1 MGNKTS
7 LSRFTSW
14 SLLKDSLSFVR
25 QNYRAILLIVSVPM
39 LFDAGFQYLNISFG
53 LSSNQFFQV
62 TEALQIPIPS
72 LSALVFYLV
81 HMYLVGAAYCGIQKL
96 FFTQEQPIFPDF
108 LISLEVRRS
117 GIYFLVNTA
126 VMAILTILSI
136 VPVCL
141 AIWFNDVYPVFYWP
155 MALVLITGA
164 LSLYLVGHTLVFSTR
179 LLLSMPAQSVYKTT
193 RLIDIL
199 RLANQIGV
207 GHAKSFIGVLVLLT
221 VFVGISLGLLS
232 NLLSDFSIVTM
243 GLESAFRWFDFVIMI
258 IIYAIAFQA
267 ICQYQV
273 ATDGIAKQ

>member
-117 GIYFLVNTA
+117 AIYFLVIYILIA
-126 VMAILTILSI
+126 AFGVVMFLFNFFHIAKFGLQSPKTSYVLAGYTLAFIGTIILTLLIL
-136 VPVCL
+136 
-141 AIWFNDVYPVFYWP
+141 A
-155 MALVLITGA
+155 
-164 LSLYLVGHTLVFSTR
+164 
-179 LLLSMPAQSVYKTT
+179 
-193 RLIDIL
+193 
-199 RLANQIGV
+199 
-207 GHAKSFIGVLVLLT
+207 
-221 VFVGISLGLLS
+221 
-232 NLLSDFSIVTM
+232 
-243 GLESAFRWFDFVIMI
+243 
-258 IIYAIAFQA
+258 
-267 ICQYQV
+267 
-273 ATDGIAKQ
+273 